1 MKVRIFDTTLRD
13 GEQSPGVALSPE
25 NKLNIAKKLDE
36 LGVDAIETGFPIISK
51 GEQTAVKMITQA
63 NLSAELCGLART
75 NQRDIDAVVDCGL
88 KYVHTFIA
96 TSDIHLQHKLHLSQ
110 DQALEKAVE
119 SVEYA
124 KSRGLQV
131 EFSAEDATRTDRGFL
146 KKIFTAVT
154 KAGADRIDIPDTVG

>member
-1 MKVRIFDTTLRD
+1 M
-13 GEQSPGVALSPE
+13 
-25 NKLNIAKKLDE
+25 
-36 LGVDAIETGFPIISK
+36 
-51 GEQTAVKMITQA
+51 
-63 NLSAELCGLART
+63 CGLART
-75 NQRDIDAVVDCGL
+75 NQRDIDAVVDCDL

-131 EFSAEDATRTDRGFL
+131 EFSAEDATRTDRDFL
-146 KKIFTAVT
+146 KKYLLQLQKLALIE
-154 KAGADRIDIPDTVG
+154 

>member
-96 TSDIHLQHKLHLSQ
+96 TSDIHLQYKLHLSQ

-131 EFSAEDATRTDRGFL
+131 EFSAEDATRTDRDFL
-146 KKIFTAVT
+146 KKYLQRLQKLVLIE
-154 KAGADRIDIPDTVG
+154 